1 MDIHKVIRSL
11 FAKAE
16 STHSEHEAQAAILKA
31 QELMAKHGISAV
43 STEEEIKYSTE
54 SCTHSGN
61 RAFRRPL
68 ANALSGNFKV
78 KYYLSN
84 MQVTFFGHEEDVRIA
99 REVFEY
105 AYKYICRETRRLCKE
120 QKNLHMSTDGI
131 ANTYAL
137 GFCAG
142 LKEKLDSQSVALM
155 VVTPPD
161 VNEKYAELSK
171 GFRTSRRKI
180 AYDRYARSI
189 YEQGQRD
196 GRSIMERRKLPE
208 NRMGEGGK

>member
-43 STEEEIKYSTE
+43 STEDEIRYSTE

-61 RAFRRPL
+61 RAFRRHL
-68 ANALSGNFKV
+68 ANALADNFKV

-84 MQVTFFGHEEDVRIA
+84 MRVTFFGREEDVRIA

-105 AYKYICRETRRLCKE
+105 AYRYICRETRRICRERKDRR
-120 QKNLHMSTDGI
+120 MSTDGI

-142 LKEKLDSQSVALM
+142 LKEQLDSQSVALM

-180 AYDRYARSI
+180 AYDRYAKSV
-189 YEQGQRD
+189 YEQGRRD

-208 NRMGEGGK
+208 SQSA